1 MIQALYIIRCMFYSY
16 PAIYCMMLSAVD
28 AIKDLGLKEQCK
40 FAGQTGEIGRTK
52 INQYVFVIVF
62 LLGGL
67 LYRDIP
73 NFEEMR
79 GVRIDDY
86 SMFTSPWA
94 ISIEDEEIFNET
106 TKELGKLLGADL
118 KLWVVYLML
127 LITSQPST
135 SPITRDKQLQQVQME
150 FRQLL
155 YRYLSSTLGS
165 EEAARHA
172 HSLIGLLNKLHRCGD
187 IFMNK
192 RIKMLQ

>member
-1 MIQALYIIRCMFYSY
+1 MFYSY

-40 FAGQTGEIGRTK
+40 FAGQTGEIGR
-52 INQYVFVIVF
+52 
-62 LLGGL
+62 GL

>member
-1 MIQALYIIRCMFYSY
+1 MFYSY

-52 INQYVFVIVF
+52 INQYVFGVIVF

-106 TKELGKLLGADL
+106 TNELGKVPFLDIDFYLFRL
-118 KLWVVYLML
+118 KSSYLEL
-127 LITSQPST
+127 T
-135 SPITRDKQLQQVQME
+135 
-150 FRQLL
+150 
-155 YRYLSSTLGS
+155 
-165 EEAARHA
+165 
-172 HSLIGLLNKLHRCGD
+172 
-187 IFMNK
+187 
-192 RIKMLQ
+192 